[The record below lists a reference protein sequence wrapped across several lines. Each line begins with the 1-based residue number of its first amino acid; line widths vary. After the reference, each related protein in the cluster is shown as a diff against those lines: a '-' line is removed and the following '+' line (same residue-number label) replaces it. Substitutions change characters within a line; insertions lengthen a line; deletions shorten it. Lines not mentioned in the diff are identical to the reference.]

1 MNQAAIRQLI
11 DDRVAAALKAKA
23 ANIEN
28 ADNTNRN
35 REPRE
40 VPIARKLKK
49 FPLPEYFPTASED
62 RFPLLS
68 EGDAPAEEVCTADE
82 VK

>member
-40 VPIARKLKK
+40 VPIARKCSYKE
-49 FPLPEYFPTASED
+49 FMSCQPLNF
-62 RFPLLS
+62 
-68 EGDAPAEEVCTADE
+68 
-82 VK
+82 K